1 MPPGV
6 ILCAQKIRYRLEN
19 IEFDLVRHKR
29 SRYNHEVIVDACAQC
44 GKPADEVHHRRPQAS
59 ADEDGFVGHF
69 HKNIKHNLVA
79 LCAACHD
86 LQHKQQR
93 MDVV

>member
-1 MPPGV
+1 MHRRSG
-6 ILCAQKIRYRLEN
+6 IGWRTLSLTWS
-19 IEFDLVRHKR
+19 VRHKR
-29 SRYNHEVIVDACAQC
+29 SRYNHKVIVDACAQC

-93 MDVV
+93 MDVHGM